1 MQKVEGS
8 SPFIRLVSSQ
18 LRPSD
23 RWRGPGYASDVVF
36 FCSRNA
42 ALSDRDRFLAWVNS
56 RLRDAEVAVHEGDA
70 GPRREIWSRKEPV
83 SVLGALNSATGRP
96 QVDEL
101 FTWMEGTF
109 SGCTSFRLE
118 IVAAEVTGDI
128 AYTVAYEHTE
138 AIVNGESRVYSL
150 RATQVYRREDGEWK
164 VVHRHGSAIPER
176 LP

>member
-1 MQKVEGS
+1 
-8 SPFIRLVSSQ
+8 
-18 LRPSD
+18 
-23 RWRGPGYASDVVF
+23 
-36 FCSRNA
+36 
-42 ALSDRDRFLAWVNS
+42 
-56 RLRDAEVAVHEGDA
+56 
-70 GPRREIWSRKEPV
+70 
-83 SVLGALNSATGRP
+83 LGALNSATGRP

-118 IVAAEVTGDI
+118 IVAAEVIGDI